1 MFIPTGAGSEP
12 FRQQSAQTG
21 CVSLSLCKP
30 QKTHS
35 LPENVCESGG
45 AASSRLDGN
54 QRKLLRLTLVAS
66 RRKRLTPW
74 LPRVVA
80 SDFLV

>member
-12 FRQQSAQTG
+12 FRQRSAQTE
-21 CVSLSLCKP
+21 CVSSSLCKP

-35 LPENVCESGG
+35 LTENVCESRG
-45 AASSRLDGN
+45 ATSSRLDGN